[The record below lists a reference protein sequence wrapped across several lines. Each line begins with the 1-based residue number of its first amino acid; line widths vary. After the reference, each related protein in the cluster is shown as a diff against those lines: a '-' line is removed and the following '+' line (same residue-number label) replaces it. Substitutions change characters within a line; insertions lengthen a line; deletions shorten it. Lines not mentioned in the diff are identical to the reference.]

1 MRVSKKSTVQF
12 KRTNKYD
19 FLAEKIRVFP
29 LGPMV
34 QTVDVRNFYLPMND
48 SLPKVANLF
57 SWKDLLDIIFLL
69 DCSIMQ
75 PLRFQHDDR
84 NPINQ
89 LIKVAI
95 L

>member
-75 PLRFQHDDR
+75 PLRFQHVDR
-84 NPINQ
+84 NPIS
-89 LIKVAI
+89 
-95 L
+95 